1 MCFDIYIY
9 MCVYVNMC
17 MCVCKDFILMYY
29 VKAGVRGRRVSAQK
43 GGVEC
48 AVGA

>member
-1 MCFDIYIY
+1 MLV
-9 MCVYVNMC
+9 CVCVLV
-17 MCVCKDFILMYY
+17 CVCKDFILMYY